1 MKNIGRF
8 LWFKTAAAVI
18 PITVS
23 AVRISLLIE
32 ITLLIRITMWRII
45 SLLVRVALLTI
56 IPLLIRIPLLI
67 IGTLLRSISLLI
79 RIPLLIIALSAII
92 TLLFRPCIWL
102 LIELIVHI
110 FPSGPSFYL
119 VCQRILSGK
128 PTFF

>member
-32 ITLLIRITMWRII
+32 ITLLIRIPLWHII
-45 SLLVRVALLTI
+45 SLLVRVALLI
-56 IPLLIRIPLLI
+56 IIPLLI

-79 RIPLLIIALSAII
+79 RIPLLIITLLAII
-92 TLLFRPCIWL
+92 TLLFQSCIWL

-110 FPSGPSFYL
+110 FPSGPFFYL